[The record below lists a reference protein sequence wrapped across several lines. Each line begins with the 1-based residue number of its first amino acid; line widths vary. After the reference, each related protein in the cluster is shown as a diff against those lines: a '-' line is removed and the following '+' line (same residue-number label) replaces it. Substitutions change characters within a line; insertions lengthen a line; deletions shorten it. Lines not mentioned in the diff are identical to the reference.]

1 MQSRSDF
8 AWGWTRVTETT
19 LVQGHAGCLHTI
31 ILNQFGAD
39 TCTITL
45 YDDVDAAG
53 APATVIGIITT
64 ALHQPETLK
73 YDLILERGL
82 YITIAGEG
90 TAELTVCH
98 I

>member
-19 LVQGHAGCLHTI
+19 LVQGHAGQLHTI
-31 ILNQFGAD
+31 LLNQFGD
-39 TCTITL
+39 CTITL

-53 APATVIGIITT
+53 APATIIGIITT

-73 YDLILERGL
+73 YDLILKTGL
-82 YITIAGEG
+82 YITIVGEG

>member
-19 LVQGHAGCLHTI
+19 LVQGHAGQLHTI
-31 ILNQFGAD
+31 LLNQFGD
-39 TCTITL
+39 CTITL
-45 YDDVDAAG
+45 YDGVDAGG
-53 APATVIGIITT
+53 AVIGIITT

-73 YDLILERGL
+73 YDLILDTGL